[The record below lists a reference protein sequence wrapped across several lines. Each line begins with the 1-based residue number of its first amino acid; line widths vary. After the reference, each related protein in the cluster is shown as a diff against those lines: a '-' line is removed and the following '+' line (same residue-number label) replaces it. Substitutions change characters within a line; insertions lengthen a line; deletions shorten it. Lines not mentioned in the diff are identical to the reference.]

1 MNTDPI
7 RDYLQAIGKTPLLTQ
22 TEERVFGAQIQAMI
36 PLLEI
41 PEEARTLEQ
50 QSIVRQGR
58 RAKRK
63 MIQANLRLVVNIAKR
78 YGRRGVE
85 LMDLIQEG
93 SLGLSRAAEKF
104 DPSKGYKFSTYA
116 YWWIR
121 QSITRAIAMQSRTI
135 RLPIH
140 VTDRLNRLKKLQRQ
154 LSQTLGRQPTQEE
167 LAEAMGMALEQF
179 EQLLVQSQRTAS
191 LDQLVGKE
199 EETSL
204 AALLSDDA
212 AGPDEIVELQLMR
225 DRIDAL
231 IGCLTEREQAVIT
244 ARYGLDDGRPK
255 SLNAVAELLGGM
267 SRERVRQMEKSAIS
281 KLRVALRGR
290 QGGRQGAI
298 AS

>member
-1 MNTDPI
+1 MSTDPI
-7 RDYLQAIGKTPLLTQ
+7 RDYLQAIGKTPLLTLA
-22 TEERVFGAQIQAMI
+22 EEQVFGAQIQAMI

-50 QSIVRQGR
+50 QAIIRQGR
-58 RAKRK
+58 RAKRR

-140 VTDRLNRLKKLQRQ
+140 VTDQLNRLKKLQRQ
-154 LSQTLGRQPTQEE
+154 LSQTLRRQPTQAE
-167 LAEAMGMALEQF
+167 LAEAMGLGLEQF
-179 EQLLVQSQRTAS
+179 EQLLVQSQRTTS
-191 LDQLVGKE
+191 LDQLVGTE

-204 AALLSDDA
+204 AALLSDSK

-225 DRIDAL
+225 DRIDDL
-231 IGCLTEREQAVIT
+231 IDCLTERERAVIRS
-244 ARYGLDDGRPK
+244 RYGLDDGRPK
-255 SLNAVAELLGGM
+255 SLNSVAKLLGGM
-267 SRERVRQMEKSAIS
+267 SRERVRLLEKSALS
-281 KLRVALRGR
+281 KLRVAFRGHQR
-290 QGGRQGAI
+290 AI